1 MKINFVIFMVTAF
14 LVANS
19 YYDGK
24 FTKFFNVKKKYIQ
37 MAMYAFTGFS
47 LYLFIKKNPI
57 KSRGLLTHA
66 NNIIKYMPVDRNTKD
81 ILTPLFDFTNA
92 NNGIN
97 QLYTDSSLDIT
108 PQTKRML
115 NSGKG
120 ATKRSV
126 SETKK
131 KYVAAQQ
138 NWKCKHCGT
147 QLTATFE
154 IDHKIELQHG
164 GSNHVTN
171 LEALCRNCHGN
182 KTMMTNLEK

>member
-1 MKINFVIFMVTAF
+1 MKINFVIFVITAF

-81 ILTPLFDFTNA
+81 ILTPLFDFSA
-92 NNGIN
+92 ASNGIN
-97 QLYTDSSLDIT
+97 QLYADSSLDMT

-115 NSGKG
+115 NSGRG

-138 NWKCKHCGT
+138 DWKCKHCNS
-147 QLTATFE
+147 QLDAWYE
-154 IDHKIELQHG
+154 VDHIIRLEHG

-171 LEALCRNCHGN
+171 LVALCRNCHGK
-182 KTMMTNLEK
+182 KTTLETL